1 MNFQP
6 SKRAANGVGVIDH
19 LFLKF
24 RQLGILIGNSEPAS
38 SIDVFNRVTITAQL
52 ANQFGDALHGFSKR
66 LRAGDLRADVHA
78 DSRYLEM
85 PVACGSGI
93 EPPPLLHR

>member
-66 LRAGDLRADVHA
+66 LRAVICEPMCTLTPATLRCRLPEALA
-78 DSRYLEM
+78 
-85 PVACGSGI
+85 
-93 EPPPLLHR
+93 